1 MKEFQIIGLD
11 IGRGYV
17 KGYTEFNG
25 QEKSCLFKSI
35 VSLARSIDLKDYKDP
50 IYLEVKS
57 EGYFEEYF
65 AGILAEVEGH
75 NPIQNLKDDKTTP
88 TVEKLIYAAL
98 NKLALCDEVK
108 IMLGVPNKMFNKQT
122 RQNVRD
128 FYKNKT
134 VFIKDKTTN
143 SRKTVRIAD
152 IEIFREGDAA
162 LLCHV
167 DKHGLS
173 SNDIGMVTIGFRTT
187 EFSYY
192 DKNLT
197 YIDLKSD
204 TIENGNKNILEYIQK
219 RLKDEGTMRTLAEID
234 SSDRYDDL
242 KEMGYRNLV
251 ESTEQDIE
259 KMWKNGNEV
268 DVFIAGGTSLNMD
281 FKKYPVI
288 EDAQM
293 ITSKGLFLVGTERF

>member
-1 MKEFQIIGLD
+1 MNDTQLIGFD
-11 IGRGYV
+11 CGRGFV
-17 KGYTEFNG
+17 KAYSEVNKVIK
-25 QEKSCLFKSI
+25 EVMFKSVI
-35 VSLARSIDLKDYKDP
+35 GDGREDKVEYNNYNNSIFISYEGIDYFVGSLAEKESYSPIRNSQDSKISQTVKVLLAATLDQIAVKDK
-50 IYLEVKS
+50 
-57 EGYFEEYF
+57 
-65 AGILAEVEGH
+65 
-75 NPIQNLKDDKTTP
+75 
-88 TVEKLIYAAL
+88 
-98 NKLALCDEVK
+98 VK
-108 IMLGVPNKMFNKQT
+108 IMFGVP
-122 RQNVRD
+122 
-128 FYKNKT
+128 YKNYTQKT
-134 VFIKDKTTN
+134 LIEIQNTYKGKSFSIKNKLNGTMKT
-143 SRKTVRIAD
+143 IL
-152 IEIFREGDAA
+152 IEDVDIFREGDAA

-167 DKHGLS
+167 DKHGVS

>member
-1 MKEFQIIGLD
+1 MEEYQIIGLD

-17 KGYTEFNG
+17 KGYSEYNG
-25 QEKSCLFKSI
+25 KEVKCLFKSI
-35 VSLARSIDLKDYKDP
+35 VSLARSIDLKDYIDP
-50 IYLEVKS
+50 IHLEVKS
-57 EGYFEEYF
+57 NGYFEEYF

-88 TVEKLIYAAL
+88 TVEKLVYAAL
-98 NKLALCDEVK
+98 NKLALCDNVK

-122 RQNVRD
+122 RQNIRD

-134 VFIKDKTTN
+134 VFIKDKTNNT
-143 SRKTVRIAD
+143 RKTIKISD

-162 LLCHV
+162 LLHHV
-167 DKHGLS
+167 DKYGVS

-268 DVFIAGGTSLNMD
+268 DVFIAGGTALNMD
-281 FKKYPVI
+281 FRKYPVI